1 MLFERM
7 DELEQL
13 IRSSQSNHT
22 VKLIQSY
29 KSSVSFLPGERPFPY
44 KGTGV
49 PPAGNASSRYR
60 KRQFPK
66 YEIVG
71 NYKLPYINLLWRC
84 VENDY

>member
-44 KGTGV
+44 KGTTV
-49 PPAGNASSRYR
+49 PRQETRISNRGNDEVKVACDVYW
-60 KRQFPK
+60 F
-66 YEIVG
+66 
-71 NYKLPYINLLWRC
+71 
-84 VENDY
+84 

>member
-44 KGTGV
+44 KGTTV
-49 PPAGNASSRYR
+49 PRQETRVPDTGNGSFQSM
-60 KRQFPK
+60 K
-66 YEIVG
+66 
-71 NYKLPYINLLWRC
+71 
-84 VENDY
+84 